1 LVVQDPSRKTP
12 SPAEVADKELLTP
25 EELAVVLGCGRTLA
39 YQLIAERAIPSFTIG
54 RLRRVRRS
62 DVESF
67 VERRI
72 QAAEHEGRS
81 A

>member
-1 LVVQDPSRKTP
+1 MESSSKKTP
-12 SPAEVADKELLTP
+12 TPAEVADKELLTP

-39 YQLIAERAIPSFTIG
+39 YRMLAERMIPSFKIG

-62 DVESF
+62 DVDSF
-67 VERRI
+67 IEQRV
-72 QAAEHEGRS
+72 QAAEQEGRT